1 VLVCLIRLQSLR
13 LLQNLPTAS
22 YRKLGHFPR
31 QSSPAELVT
40 PMPTCKWPLSGLF
53 TLDIGHEDVLWRSL
67 RCIWTRKS
75 SLAHFVDHRQNA
87 RHIDPSAN
95 SNRPHALS
103 HGGRFSTSCE
113 PCKGHIVPSAAPEID
128 LESFYTLH
136 LLEVT
141 VDNRSFTASSVQLI
155 TLRSRYPRPLK

>member
-1 VLVCLIRLQSLR
+1 VLVCLIRLQPLR
-13 LLQNLPTAS
+13 LLQKLPRAS

-95 SNRPHALS
+95 SV
-103 HGGRFSTSCE
+103 G
-113 PCKGHIVPSAAPEID
+113 
-128 LESFYTLH
+128 LH
-136 LLEVT
+136 SVLMHCPT
-141 VDNRSFTASSVQLI
+141 PGASPPPANPARDIL
-155 TLRSRYPRPLK
+155 YPPPPPK